1 MIEIKTKRLS
11 LRNIT
16 PEYKTSLISLI
27 GNDSVARSLSNVP
40 FPYTDSDADWWIE
53 SVESNPLSLNVF
65 RNNELIGGV
74 GLTEHKHDL
83 VELGYWMGKPYWG
96 FGYATEAA
104 IGLLQFVSDT
114 LTNKQVFAKVCL
126 NNYASERV
134 LSKLGCVKDGTDVSI
149 DVSTKSK
156 IACHR
161 YVLPLTGLQCL

>member
-16 PEYKTSLISLI
+16 PEHKASRISLI
-27 GNDSVARSLSNVP
+27 GNESVARSLSNVP

-53 SVESNPLSLNVF
+53 SVESNLFSLNVF

-83 VELGYWMGKPYWG
+83 VELGFWMGKPYWG
-96 FGYATEAA
+96 FGYATGAT

-114 LTNKQVFAKVCL
+114 LTNK
-126 NNYASERV
+126 
-134 LSKLGCVKDGTDVSI
+134 
-149 DVSTKSK
+149 
-156 IACHR
+156 
-161 YVLPLTGLQCL
+161 